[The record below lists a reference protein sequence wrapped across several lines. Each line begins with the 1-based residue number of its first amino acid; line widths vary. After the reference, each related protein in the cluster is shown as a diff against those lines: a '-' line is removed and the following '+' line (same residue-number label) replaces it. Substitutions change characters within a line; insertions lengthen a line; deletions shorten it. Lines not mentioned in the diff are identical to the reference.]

1 MSPMLAKSLK
11 RVLLFVALTLVVSL
25 ILHLW
30 HATDDEANKS
40 RAFISKNTEVKAS
53 VGNVLN
59 IDFKKKLTYHGT
71 TSELGNVEFTYYV
84 RGSAA
89 NILIVV
95 RGYGEPTTYKVYRMQ
110 NL

>member
-1 MSPMLAKSLK
+1 MSPTLGKSLK
-11 RVLLFVALTLVVSL
+11 RVLLFVALTLVVSV
-25 ILHLW
+25 ILRLW

-40 RAFISKNTEVKAS
+40 RTFISNNTEVKAP
-53 VGNVLN
+53 VGDMVG
-59 IDFKKKLTYHGT
+59 IDFKKKLTYQGT
-71 TSELGNVEFTYYV
+71 TSELGYVEFTYYV

-89 NILIVV
+89 NVLIVV